1 MAAATAV
8 QDVTGNGTGQGAR
21 QQLLFL
27 YLTHPNPSADTIAWS
42 LFDGSGGASRT
53 SGDADAPPYPSVVAA
68 MQDGWRVMQVSQQ
81 IPPHPGMEHRTSYL
95 PYEFILER
103 MVETSHE

>member
-1 MAAATAV
+1 MTTPALAT
-8 QDVTGNGTGQGAR
+8 GSKLR

-27 YLTHPNPSADTIAWS
+27 YLTHPNPTADTIGWS
-42 LFDGSGGASRT
+42 FFDGTAQEQRT
-53 SGDADAPPYPSVVAA
+53 TGDAEVPPYPSVLAA

-81 IPPHPGMEHRTSYL
+81 LPPYPGMEHRTSYL

-103 MVETSHE
+103 LVETNHE

>member
-1 MAAATAV
+1 
-8 QDVTGNGTGQGAR
+8 
-21 QQLLFL
+21 
-27 YLTHPNPSADTIAWS
+27 
-42 LFDGSGGASRT
+42 
-53 SGDADAPPYPSVVAA
+53 VVAA

>member
-1 MAAATAV
+1 MTV
-8 QDVTGNGTGQGAR
+8 STMSGSGIR

-27 YLTHPNPSADTIAWS
+27 YLSHPNPEADSIAWS
-42 LFDGSGGASRT
+42 FFDGTGSKKRT
-53 SGDADAPPYPSVVAA
+53 SGDADAPPYTSVIAA

-81 IPPHPGMEHRTSYL
+81 MPPHPGMEHRTSYL

-103 MVETSHE
+103 MVETTHE